1 VDVAAGAERALRGA
15 RRCGGRSRDPA
26 EQLDAEITVTRG
38 GGTGFEL
45 TFAAAAS

>member
-1 VDVAAGAERALRGA
+1 VDVAPAPNARSVALDDALDDRELQ
-15 RRCGGRSRDPA
+15 A
-26 EQLDAEITVTRG
+26 EQLDAEITMTRG